1 MNLRDLLA
9 TQSVPNIEFS
19 GISEMSREVQAG
31 DLFLALGES
40 VGQKPHII
48 EAKRRGAIC
57 ILTDKSIPFGSD
69 FSGVPVISMGDLAT
83 RRGVLASRFYSN
95 PSGDLE
101 CVGITGTNGKTS
113 IAYWIA
119 DLSSRIGV
127 KQAILVLWGGAL
139 WENCSLRVL
148 LHRMQSIFRK
158 GCFTC

>member
-9 TQSVPNIEFS
+9 TQSVPNIEFLEFRKCL
-19 GISEMSREVQAG
+19 EMCKLEIYFGGGRFS
-31 DLFLALGES
+31 
-40 VGQKPHII
+40 GQKAHIT

-57 ILTDKSIPFGSD
+57 VLTDKSIPFGSD

-83 RRGVLASRFYSN
+83 RRGMLASRFYSN

-119 DLSSRIGV
+119 DQVRGSVL

-139 WENCSLRVL
+139 WENCSPRVL
-148 LHRMQSIFRK
+148 QHRMQSIFRK